1 MSSEIYPGTSRVE
14 SSFQTNTLDSTY
26 SDTDRVGAD
35 FTLLNKNVST
45 LSVTYRDPSKFVN
58 STGFVITSRDSSS
71 KFVSSLTNAPWTF
84 SELNPLLWLKGDTNV
99 TTISNNVSV
108 WEDFRSNGTIVTQS
122 NASLRPPTST
132 LNSRQVIDMA
142 QGRELDIEVELTN
155 VRSVLLLVTDIRPS
169 DNSSTVSSLF
179 QEDSSVLPAQGAFV
193 RVNNVDYTINISNV
207 GGDANTGSASV
218 NGGTLTTPN
227 PASPLINLGVFATTG
242 SGPYI
247 FYIQYDNNQR
257 VGRFGNIDSGGT
269 QRRGDNHIA
278 EYVFID
284 RVLTSSEI
292 DRAVGRLAHDWSV
305 TSVLPAEHPYKTEE
319 PTL

>member
-1 MSSEIYPGTSRVE
+1 MPIVIYPGALRSGA
-14 SSFQTNTLDSTY
+14 SFQMAALDNNY
-26 SDTDRVGAD
+26 LDTDRVGAN
-35 FTLLNKNVST
+35 FTLVEKDVST
-45 LSVTYRDPSKFVN
+45 LSNTYRSTNKFTT
-58 STGFVITSRDSSS
+58 STGIQITSRSGAN
-71 KFVSSLTNAPWTF
+71 FVSSIAGALWTF
-84 SELNPLLWLKGDTNV
+84 SQVNPSLWLKAD
-99 TTISNNVSV
+99 SNVSTIGGNV
-108 WEDFRSNGTIVTQS
+108 STWEDFRSNGKIVTQS
-122 NASLRPPTST
+122 SASLRPPTST

-142 QGRELDIEVELTN
+142 QGKELDIEVELTN
-155 VRSVLLLVTDIRPS
+155 VRSALVLVTDVRPS

-179 QEDSSVLPAQGAFV
+179 QEDSSALPAQGAFV

-218 NGGTLTTPN
+218 NGGSLVTPN

-292 DRAVGRLAHDWSV
+292 DKAVGRLAHDWSI
-305 TSVLPAEHPYKTEE
+305 TSVLPSDHPYKTEE
-319 PTL
+319 PTI